1 MPETIE
7 LIDTAEVRDGQAIV
21 NYSRTEAA
29 LATLREKYTGVQYDL
44 TTTAG
49 DKAARAGRL
58 ELVTLR
64 ANLEKK
70 RKELKAP
77 ALEFGK
83 KIDSEAAR
91 LTTDILALEEPI
103 DKQIKA
109 DEKRRDDERRAK
121 EAAEAAR
128 CKVHTDAIAK
138 IAGYVEQAADLS
150 AERIGKGIAYLQGL
164 DLSGFEEF
172 VSEATGTRDRTIAAL
187 EVLRAKA
194 VAREEEAARLEAQ
207 RIEQERVAAEL
218 AEQKRQLEARQA
230 ALDAQRQDQDRIAR
244 EQAEAKRLVDEQ
256 AERDEKS
263 RTEITPE
270 RGLQQVLKAEAAT
283 PDATDRST
291 PAIASPSVGSM
302 GAGQPADAGPA
313 GNVVP
318 LTRPAAPPADTGARI
333 NLSDI
338 KDRLHPIQIT
348 AEGLAS
354 LGFPHVATE
363 KASKLYRANDFGL
376 ICAAMVAHI
385 EAVQAKQAA

>member
-103 DKQIKA
+103 DKQI
-109 DEKRRDDERRAK
+109 
-121 EAAEAAR
+121 
-128 CKVHTDAIAK
+128 
-138 IAGYVEQAADLS
+138 
-150 AERIGKGIAYLQGL
+150 
-164 DLSGFEEF
+164 
-172 VSEATGTRDRTIAAL
+172 
-187 EVLRAKA
+187 
-194 VAREEEAARLEAQ
+194 
-207 RIEQERVAAEL
+207 
-218 AEQKRQLEARQA
+218 
-230 ALDAQRQDQDRIAR
+230 
-244 EQAEAKRLVDEQ
+244 
-256 AERDEKS
+256 
-263 RTEITPE
+263 
-270 RGLQQVLKAEAAT
+270 
-283 PDATDRST
+283 
-291 PAIASPSVGSM
+291 
-302 GAGQPADAGPA
+302 
-313 GNVVP
+313 
-318 LTRPAAPPADTGARI
+318 
-333 NLSDI
+333 
-338 KDRLHPIQIT
+338 T

>member
-1 MPETIE
+1 MNETETE
-7 LIDTAEVRDGQAIV
+7 LIDRAEVRDGQAIV
-21 NYSRTEAA
+21 TYSRTEAA
-29 LATLREKYTGVQYDL
+29 IAELRKKYAGATYDL
-44 TTTAG
+44 TTVAG

-91 LTTDILALEEPI
+91 LTTEIVALEEPI

-109 DEKRRDDERRAK
+109 DEQRREDERRAK

-128 CKVHTDAIAK
+128 RKVHIDAIAK
-138 IAGYVEQAADLS
+138 ITGYVEQAADLS

-172 VSEATGTRDRTIAAL
+172 ADEAAATRTRTIAAL
-187 EVLRAKA
+187 EALRSKA

-207 RIEQERVAAEL
+207 RIEQARVAIRKEEQAKAE
-218 AEQKRQLEARQA
+218 KEAREKLA
-230 ALDAQRQDQDRIAR
+230 A
-244 EQAEAKRLVDEQ
+244 EQAEAKRLADEQ
-256 AERDEKS
+256 AA
-263 RTEITPE
+263 RTQITSE

-291 PAIASPSVGSM
+291 PATASPSVGSM

-313 GNVVP
+313 GKVVP
-318 LTRPAAPPADTGARI
+318 LTRPAAPPVDTGARVK
-333 NLSDI
+333 LGD
-338 KDRLHPIQIT
+338 IT
-348 AEGLAS
+348 ASIAPLAITADGLAQ
-354 LGFPHVATE
+354 LGFTHVATE
-363 KASKLYRANDFGL
+363 KSVKLYKLADL
-376 ICAAMVAHI
+376 PAIYAAMVRHI